1 MSCVIQKG
9 RVDPLHTEPH
19 LRAGTPGSIDSIPS
33 QAGGEAGR
41 PQGSSHPD
49 VQPAFL
55 CGDSRSSSQGPRWVS
70 LTWEQA
76 LWGPDALCLVG

>member
-9 RVDPLHTEPH
+9 RVDPLHTEPL
-19 LRAGTPGSIDSIPS
+19 LRAGTPGSTDSRPS
-33 QAGGEAGR
+33 QAAGEAGR

-55 CGDSRSSSQGPRWVS
+55 
-70 LTWEQA
+70 
-76 LWGPDALCLVG
+76 